1 MYNSLQF
8 YATKTEGIQQL
19 EAMIYVLDRI
29 NNDPNVSYSY
39 IGYIQ

>member
-1 MYNSLQF
+1 MNAKKKIEHEF
-8 YATKTEGIQQL
+8 RNTVWIR
-19 EAMIYVLDRI
+19 MDRI